1 MIGEWGCKW
10 LLQGGCRREHMYSI
24 NFSHPD
30 RHRKA
35 KLNMQNDMEMV
46 DAAPLSSISSISS
59 STVDLN
65 LGNVCV
71 AIRFRPTSSIYTDEA
86 EADIAFNETAG
97 MIGVTPPKVRRRE
110 MFAFS
115 SVHVRESNEAIFEA
129 YGMPLCNS
137 VLGGYNGALLTYGQT
152 GSGKTFTMG
161 ETARIGSLEEGMSHR
176 MVRQLFSA
184 IAADSGRSYEIS
196 MLYVQVYC
204 ERIYDLLIEKQP
216 EVDSNPRF
224 AVPST
229 SSPAQPRSPR
239 PPAPA
244 RREPDSFGSPS
255 KREDNSLSVREDKKN
270 GVFVQGATTSRVSS
284 AVEALALMERA
295 SAQLVFASTKLNQHS
310 SRSHSLCTILVKRTD
325 RTQRGTAGDQEGG
338 PPKSDVHAKLV
349 LVDLAGSEDVSRSG
363 VTGQGLAEAQKIN
376 RSLLALGNV
385 IHALTRAEGGKKIG
399 SATTHVPFRSSVLTR
414 LLSDS
419 IGGNCRTT
427 LICCCSPASADVS
440 ETLSTLRFGCRAKLV
455 RFDSTVNATLPANL
469 LSNLLPSQTGYIKY
483 MRQVKTDTITQT
495 ELNKL
500 RDLPWN
506 STCFDCTALEP
517 AWVALPHGVFICVD
531 CAQTH
536 RNMGQHVSQ
545 TKAINTST
553 HLWSPAELAV
563 VHEVG
568 NAVAAVAYANFAL
581 PPKPSW
587 AATPAAKM
595 AYSQE
600 KYGRGSPDFKA
611 AAEQLHAQPAL
622 WIHLAR
628 AAEAQIAEAKVK
640 LKAIAQDEACAD
652 EACNDEAC
660 EDEACEDEAC
670 EDEVWAAQA
679 AAKPEAEAEAEPEV
693 MIHAAVATQAADA
706 EMAATAE
713 SGSREEQEALGCEM
727 ALAEKSK
734 AEQEAAGE
742 RGEVSDEA
750 REATASR
757 ATILQ
762 QQPPTPTKQPQ
773 PPQPSQAP
781 PWQQQ
786 QTHKDGSPKEAVHV
800 SIAAAELWVVSASA
814 RVVEAQQVAEGPV
827 AVKAADTAQ
836 TAKAAAVEA
845 AKAEVAKAAEAAE
858 AAKAEDAEVAKK
870 KMYEDDDDE
879 FDLWGAPLSASPA
892 LKKTASFSKKAAAEK
907 AAAED
912 ALVASMKA
920 RAVAQKAEAVIA
932 AAKAAEAQ
940 AAKVAE
946 VEAAEVAPLPISP
959 PALTPAAAE
968 QKGYKAIIPNKA
980 IDHPI
985 IRRLEPHEEVALYA
999 VMQQAVGEAEEEVEE
1014 QVEAEAE
1021 DEALE
1026 KEVEEEAS
1034 GSATDSPLG
1043 ASASGCRSAAAS
1055 GYASEASSPPSSST
1069 FISTISR
1076 PDVFLSLEAGLE
1088 ELAKVCTK
1096 AGTKRDSII
1105 VLAEHLKRNNPRHSP
1120 AAEQKLAYM
1129 RAEAAR
1135 LAAEKAAMAS
1145 SSAGGREKFSEKPPR
1160 PVRPQHVATGIGNP
1174 DVGIAFTTQK
1184 VPDDS
1189 TAAPLTIPQPSQDE
1203 LLDEMPSASTLLM
1216 PHQDDDQHSLSEFLT
1231 TTWKLN
1237 ILESLRRESIAEPS
1251 AGSDGGDAGK
1261 DASVATSETTSHGGL
1276 QSPRSPRSPKTVPR
1290 LSPAAAEPDASAAVA
1305 EPGTAERLLQPSASG
1320 REKPP
1325 RPARLSAATDASV
1338 AFTAHSLGAGN
1349 RSPPPRAGRLYAVT
1363 GFGEPNAGVAITT
1376 RSTPGATS
1384 AAESAAVF
1392 ESTPLR
1398 HGRPYMGEAATGFG
1412 AALEEADADSKR
1424 STSPAHV
1431 DPLKAFLENTGQFFK
1446 KSGDEIGKAFNPDSP
1461 GRRKPRESCLY

>member
-1 MIGEWGCKW
+1 
-10 LLQGGCRREHMYSI
+10 
-24 NFSHPD
+24 
-30 RHRKA
+30 
-35 KLNMQNDMEMV
+35 MEAM
-46 DAAPLSSISSISS
+46 
-59 STVDLN
+59 
-65 LGNVCV
+65 GNVCV
-71 AIRFRPTSSIYTDEA
+71 AIRFRPPSIYNDEA

-97 MIGVTPPKVRRRE
+97 MIGVTPPKMRRRE

-137 VLGGYNGALLTYGQT
+137 VLGGYNGALLAYGQT

-184 IAADSGRSYEIS
+184 IAADSGHSYEIS

-204 ERIYDLLIEKQP
+204 ERIYDLLVEKQP
-216 EVDSNPRF
+216 EAVSSPKF

-239 PPAPA
+239 PPPAPA

-255 KREDNSLSVREDKKN
+255 KREDTSLSVREDKKN
-270 GVFVQGATTSRVSS
+270 GVFVQGATTNRVSS
-284 AVEALALMERA
+284 AEEALALMERA
-295 SAQLVFASTKLNQHS
+295 SAQLVFAWTKSNQHS
-310 SRSHSLCTILVKRTD
+310 SRSHSLCTLLVKRTE
-325 RTQRGTAGDQEGG
+325 RAQRGTAGDQEGG

-349 LVDLAGSEDVSRSG
+349 LVDLAGSEDVGRSG
-363 VTGQGLAEAQKIN
+363 VTGQCLAEAQKIN
-376 RSLLALGNV
+376 QSLLALGNV
-385 IHALTRAEGGKKIG
+385 IHALTRTEGGKKIG

-455 RFDSTVNATLPANL
+455 RFDSTLNAALPANML

-483 MRQVKTDTITQT
+483 MRQVKTDTITQA

-568 NAVAAVAYANFAL
+568 NAVAAVAYADFAL

-622 WIHLAR
+622 WTHLAR

-640 LKAIAQDEACAD
+640 AIA
-652 EACNDEAC
+652 
-660 EDEACEDEAC
+660 EDEA
-670 EDEVWAAQA
+670 WAAQA
-679 AAKPEAEAEAEPEV
+679 QAKPKPTMEAEAEPT
-693 MIHAAVATQAADA
+693 IHVAVATQAAGA
-706 EMAATAE
+706 ATAATAE
-713 SGSREEQEALGCEM
+713 AGSCEEQEALACEM
-727 ALAEKSK
+727 ALAAKSE

-742 RGEVSDEA
+742 LGEVSDEA
-750 REATASR
+750 RDATASR

-762 QQPPTPTKQPQ
+762 QQQQLTPTQQPQ
-773 PPQPSQAP
+773 PPQPSQVP

-786 QTHKDGSPKEAVHV
+786 QTHQDGAREEAVRV
-800 SIAAAELWVVSASA
+800 TFAAAELRAFSASA
-814 RVVEAQQVAEGPV
+814 LVVEAQQVAEGPV
-827 AVKAADTAQ
+827 TVKAAEAAE
-836 TAKAAAVEA
+836 TAKAEAVEA
-845 AKAEVAKAAEAAE
+845 AKAEVAKAAEAE
-858 AAKAEDAEVAKK
+858 AANAADAEEAKK

-879 FDLWGAPLSASPA
+879 FDLWDAPLSAAPA
-892 LKKTASFSKKAAAEK
+892 LKKTASFSKAAAAEK

-920 RAVAQKAEAVIA
+920 RAVAQKTEAKNAEAEIAAAYA

-940 AAKVAE
+940 AAKRIE
-946 VEAAEVAPLPISP
+946 VEAVEVAPLSIHP
-959 PALTPAAAE
+959 PALTTAAAE
-968 QKGYKAIIPNKA
+968 HKEYEAIIPKKA
-980 IDHPI
+980 PDQSIV
-985 IRRLEPHEEVALYA
+985 RRLEPQEEVALYA
-999 VMQQAVGEAEEEVEE
+999 VMQQAVAEAEEEAEE

-1026 KEVEEEAS
+1026 MEAKEEAS
-1034 GSATDSPLG
+1034 GSANASPLG
-1043 ASASGCRSAAAS
+1043 DSASGCPSAAAS

-1069 FISTISR
+1069 FISTHSR

-1096 AGTKRDSII
+1096 AGTKRDSIS

-1120 AAEQKLAYM
+1120 AAAQKLADM

-1135 LAAEKAAMAS
+1135 LAAAKAAMAS
-1145 SSAGGREKFSEKPPR
+1145 GSSGGGREKLSEKLPR
-1160 PVRPQHVATGIGNP
+1160 PVRPQHVATGVGYP
-1174 DVGIAFTTQK
+1174 DVGFAFTTQTM
-1184 VPDDS
+1184 PDDS
-1189 TAAPLTIPQPSQDE
+1189 AAAPRTKPQPSEDE

-1216 PHQDDDQHSLSEFLT
+1216 PQQDDDQHSLSEFLT

-1237 ILESLRRESIAEPS
+1237 ILESLRRESTAEPS
-1251 AGSDGGDAGK
+1251 AGSDGGDAGN
-1261 DASVATSETTSHGGL
+1261 DASVATLETTPHGGL
-1276 QSPRSPRSPKTVPR
+1276 QSPRSPRSPKTAPR
-1290 LSPAAAEPDASAAVA
+1290 MSPAAAEPDASAAVA

-1325 RPARLSAATDASV
+1325 RPGRLSAPTDASV
-1338 AFTAHSLGAGN
+1338 AFTSHSLGAGN
-1349 RSPPPRAGRLYAVT
+1349 RSPPPRAGRLYAAT
-1363 GFGEPNAGVAITT
+1363 GFGEPDAGTITP

-1384 AAESAAVF
+1384 SAESAVVF
-1392 ESTPLR
+1392 ETPLC

-1412 AALEEADADSKR
+1412 AALGAADAASKR
-1424 STSPAHV
+1424 STPPGHV
-1431 DPLKAFLENTGQFFK
+1431 DPFKALLENTGQFFK
-1446 KSGDEIGKAFNPDSP
+1446 KSGDEIGKAFSPDSP
-1461 GRRKPRESCLY
+1461 GRRKPRDSCLY

>member
-1 MIGEWGCKW
+1 
-10 LLQGGCRREHMYSI
+10 
-24 NFSHPD
+24 
-30 RHRKA
+30 
-35 KLNMQNDMEMV
+35 ME
-46 DAAPLSSISSISS
+46 DTPLSSISSISS
-59 STVDLN
+59 N
-65 LGNVCV
+65 LIDMEAMGNVCV
-71 AIRFRPTSSIYTDEA
+71 AIRFRPPSIYNDEA

-97 MIGVTPPKVRRRE
+97 MIGVTPPKMRRRE

-137 VLGGYNGALLTYGQT
+137 VLGGYNGALLAYGQT

-184 IAADSGRSYEIS
+184 IAADSGHSYEIS

-204 ERIYDLLIEKQP
+204 ERIYDLLVEKQP
-216 EVDSNPRF
+216 EVVSNPKF

-239 PPAPA
+239 PPPAPA

-255 KREDNSLSVREDKKN
+255 KREDTSLSVREDKKN
-270 GVFVQGATTSRVSS
+270 GVFVQGATTNRVSS
-284 AVEALALMERA
+284 AEEALALMERA
-295 SAQLVFASTKLNQHS
+295 SAQLVFAWTKLNQHS
-310 SRSHSLCTILVKRTD
+310 SRSHSLCTLLVKRTE
-325 RTQRGTAGDQEGG
+325 RAQRGTAGDQEGG

-349 LVDLAGSEDVSRSG
+349 LVDLAGSEDVGRSG
-363 VTGQGLAEAQKIN
+363 VTGQCLAEAQKIN
-376 RSLLALGNV
+376 QSLLALGNV
-385 IHALTRAEGGKKIG
+385 IHALTRTEGGKKIG

-455 RFDSTVNATLPANL
+455 RFDSTLNAALPANML

-483 MRQVKTDTITQT
+483 MRQVKTDTITQA

-568 NAVAAVAYANFAL
+568 NAVAAVAYADFAL

-622 WIHLAR
+622 WTHLAR

-640 LKAIAQDEACAD
+640 AIA
-652 EACNDEAC
+652 
-660 EDEACEDEAC
+660 EDEA
-670 EDEVWAAQA
+670 WAAQA
-679 AAKPEAEAEAEPEV
+679 QTKPKPTMEAEAEPT
-693 MIHAAVATQAADA
+693 IHVAVATQAAGA
-706 EMAATAE
+706 ATAATAE
-713 SGSREEQEALGCEM
+713 AGSCEEQEALACEM
-727 ALAEKSK
+727 ALAAKSE

-742 RGEVSDEA
+742 LGEVSDEA
-750 REATASR
+750 RDATASR

-762 QQPPTPTKQPQ
+762 QQQQLTPTQQPQ
-773 PPQPSQAP
+773 PPQPSQVP
-781 PWQQQ
+781 PWQKQ
-786 QTHKDGSPKEAVHV
+786 QTHQDGAREEAVRV
-800 SIAAAELWVVSASA
+800 TFAAAELRAVSASA
-814 RVVEAQQVAEGPV
+814 LVVEAQQVAEGPV
-827 AVKAADTAQ
+827 TVKAAEAAE
-836 TAKAAAVEA
+836 TAKAEAVEA
-845 AKAEVAKAAEAAE
+845 AKAEVAKAAEAE
-858 AAKAEDAEVAKK
+858 AANAADAEEAKK

-879 FDLWGAPLSASPA
+879 FDLWDAPLSAAPA
-892 LKKTASFSKKAAAEK
+892 LKKTASFSKAAAAEK

-920 RAVAQKAEAVIA
+920 RAVAQKTEAKNAEAESAAAYA

-940 AAKVAE
+940 AAKMIE
-946 VEAAEVAPLPISP
+946 VEAVEVAPLSIHP
-959 PALTPAAAE
+959 PALTTAAAE
-968 QKGYKAIIPNKA
+968 HKEYEAIIPNKA
-980 IDHPI
+980 PDQSIV
-985 IRRLEPHEEVALYA
+985 RRLEPQEEVALYA
-999 VMQQAVGEAEEEVEE
+999 VMQQAVAEAEEEAEE

-1026 KEVEEEAS
+1026 MEAKEEAS
-1034 GSATDSPLG
+1034 GSANANPLG
-1043 ASASGCRSAAAS
+1043 DSASGCPSAAAS

-1069 FISTISR
+1069 FISTHSS

-1096 AGTKRDSII
+1096 AGTERDSIS

-1120 AAEQKLAYM
+1120 AAAQKLADM

-1135 LAAEKAAMAS
+1135 LAAAKAAMAS
-1145 SSAGGREKFSEKPPR
+1145 GSAGGGREKRSEKPPR
-1160 PVRPQHVATGIGNP
+1160 PVRPQHVATGIGYP
-1174 DVGIAFTTQK
+1174 DVDFAFTTQTM
-1184 VPDDS
+1184 PDDS
-1189 TAAPLTIPQPSQDE
+1189 AAAPRTKPQPSEDE

-1216 PHQDDDQHSLSEFLT
+1216 PQQDDDQHSLSEFLT

-1237 ILESLRRESIAEPS
+1237 ILESLRRESTAEPS
-1251 AGSDGGDAGK
+1251 AGSDGGDAGN
-1261 DASVATSETTSHGGL
+1261 DASVATLETTPHGGL
-1276 QSPRSPRSPKTVPR
+1276 QSPRSPRSPKTAPR
-1290 LSPAAAEPDASAAVA
+1290 MSPAAAEPDASTAVA

-1325 RPARLSAATDASV
+1325 RPGRLSAPTDASV
-1338 AFTAHSLGAGN
+1338 AFTSHSLGAGN
-1349 RSPPPRAGRLYAVT
+1349 RSPPPRAGRLYAAT
-1363 GFGEPNAGVAITT
+1363 GFGEPDAGTITP

-1384 AAESAAVF
+1384 SAESAVVF
-1392 ESTPLR
+1392 ETPLC

-1412 AALEEADADSKR
+1412 AALGAADAASKR
-1424 STSPAHV
+1424 STPPGHV
-1431 DPLKAFLENTGQFFK
+1431 DPLKALLENTGQFFK
-1446 KSGDEIGKAFNPDSP
+1446 KSGDEIGKAFSPDSP

>member
-1 MIGEWGCKW
+1 
-10 LLQGGCRREHMYSI
+10 
-24 NFSHPD
+24 
-30 RHRKA
+30 
-35 KLNMQNDMEMV
+35 ME
-46 DAAPLSSISSISS
+46 DTPLSSISSISS
-59 STVDLN
+59 N
-65 LGNVCV
+65 LIDMEAMGNVCV
-71 AIRFRPTSSIYTDEA
+71 AIRFRPPSIYNDEA

-97 MIGVTPPKVRRRE
+97 MIGVTPPKMRRRE

-137 VLGGYNGALLTYGQT
+137 VLGGYNGALLAYGQT

-184 IAADSGRSYEIS
+184 IAADSGHSYEIS

-216 EVDSNPRF
+216 EVVSNPKF

-239 PPAPA
+239 PPPAPA

-255 KREDNSLSVREDKKN
+255 KREDTSLSVREDKKN
-270 GVFVQGATTSRVSS
+270 GVFVQGATTNKVSS
-284 AVEALALMERA
+284 AEEALALMERA
-295 SAQLVFASTKLNQHS
+295 SAQLVFAWTKLNQHS
-310 SRSHSLCTILVKRTD
+310 SRSHSLCTLLVKRTE
-325 RTQRGTAGDQEGG
+325 RAQRGTAGDQEGG

-349 LVDLAGSEDVSRSG
+349 LVDLAGSEDVGRSG
-363 VTGQGLAEAQKIN
+363 VTGQCLAEAQKIN
-376 RSLLALGNV
+376 QSLLALGNV
-385 IHALTRAEGGKKIG
+385 IHALTRTEGGKKIG

-455 RFDSTVNATLPANL
+455 RFDSTLNAALPANML

-483 MRQVKTDTITQT
+483 MRQVKTDTITQA

-568 NAVAAVAYANFAL
+568 NAVAAVAYADFAL

-622 WIHLAR
+622 WTHLAR

-640 LKAIAQDEACAD
+640 AIA
-652 EACNDEAC
+652 
-660 EDEACEDEAC
+660 EDEA
-670 EDEVWAAQA
+670 WAAQA
-679 AAKPEAEAEAEPEV
+679 QAKPKPT
-693 MIHAAVATQAADA
+693 MAVATQAAGA
-706 EMAATAE
+706 ATAATAE
-713 SGSREEQEALGCEM
+713 AGSCEEQEALACEM
-727 ALAEKSK
+727 ALAAKSE

-742 RGEVSDEA
+742 LGEVSDEA
-750 REATASR
+750 RDATASR

-762 QQPPTPTKQPQ
+762 QQQQLTPTQQPQ
-773 PPQPSQAP
+773 PPQPSQVP
-781 PWQQQ
+781 PWQKQ
-786 QTHKDGSPKEAVHV
+786 QTHQDGAREEAVRV
-800 SIAAAELWVVSASA
+800 TFAAAELRAVSASA
-814 RVVEAQQVAEGPV
+814 LVVEAQQVAEEPV
-827 AVKAADTAQ
+827 TVKAAEAAE
-836 TAKAAAVEA
+836 TAKAEAVEAAKAEVAKAAAEVEAIKTAETKAATAAETAKAEAVEA
-845 AKAEVAKAAEAAE
+845 AKAEVAKAAEAE
-858 AAKAEDAEVAKK
+858 AANAADAEEAKK

-879 FDLWGAPLSASPA
+879 FDLWDAPLSAAPA
-892 LKKTASFSKKAAAEK
+892 LKKTASFSKAAAAEK

-912 ALVASMKA
+912 ALVASIKA
-920 RAVAQKAEAVIA
+920 RAVAQKTEAKNAEAEIAAAYA

-940 AAKVAE
+940 AAKMIE
-946 VEAAEVAPLPISP
+946 VEAVEVAPLSIHP
-959 PALTPAAAE
+959 PALTTAAAE
-968 QKGYKAIIPNKA
+968 HKEYEAIIPNKA
-980 IDHPI
+980 PDQSIV
-985 IRRLEPHEEVALYA
+985 RRLEPQEEVALYA
-999 VMQQAVGEAEEEVEE
+999 VMQQAVAEAEEEAEE

-1026 KEVEEEAS
+1026 MEAKEEAS
-1034 GSATDSPLG
+1034 GSANASPLG
-1043 ASASGCRSAAAS
+1043 DSASGCPSAAAS

-1069 FISTISR
+1069 FISTHSR

-1096 AGTKRDSII
+1096 AGTKRDSIS

-1120 AAEQKLAYM
+1120 AAAQKLADM

-1135 LAAEKAAMAS
+1135 LAAAKAAMAS
-1145 SSAGGREKFSEKPPR
+1145 GSAGGGREKRSEKPPR
-1160 PVRPQHVATGIGNP
+1160 PVRPQHVATGIGYP
-1174 DVGIAFTTQK
+1174 DVDFAFTTQTMS
-1184 VPDDS
+1184 DDS
-1189 TAAPLTIPQPSQDE
+1189 AAAPRTKPQPSEDE

-1216 PHQDDDQHSLSEFLT
+1216 PQQDDDQHSLSEFLT

-1237 ILESLRRESIAEPS
+1237 ILESLRRESTAEPS
-1251 AGSDGGDAGK
+1251 AGSDGGDAGN
-1261 DASVATSETTSHGGL
+1261 DASVATLETTPHGGL
-1276 QSPRSPRSPKTVPR
+1276 QSPRSPRSPKTAPR
-1290 LSPAAAEPDASAAVA
+1290 MSPAAAEPDASAAVA

-1325 RPARLSAATDASV
+1325 RPGRLSAPTDASV
-1338 AFTAHSLGAGN
+1338 AFTSHSLGAGN
-1349 RSPPPRAGRLYAVT
+1349 RSPPPRAGRLYAAT
-1363 GFGEPNAGVAITT
+1363 GFGEPDAGTITP

-1384 AAESAAVF
+1384 SAESAVVF
-1392 ESTPLR
+1392 ETPLC

-1412 AALEEADADSKR
+1412 AALGAADAASKR
-1424 STSPAHV
+1424 STPPGHV
-1431 DPLKAFLENTGQFFK
+1431 DPLKALLENTGQFFK
-1446 KSGDEIGKAFNPDSP
+1446 KSGDEIGKAFSPDSP

>member
-1 MIGEWGCKW
+1 
-10 LLQGGCRREHMYSI
+10 
-24 NFSHPD
+24 
-30 RHRKA
+30 
-35 KLNMQNDMEMV
+35 ME
-46 DAAPLSSISSISS
+46 DTPLSSISSISS
-59 STVDLN
+59 N
-65 LGNVCV
+65 LIDMEAMGNVCV
-71 AIRFRPTSSIYTDEA
+71 AIRFRPPSIYNDEA

-97 MIGVTPPKVRRRE
+97 MIGVTPPKMRRRE

-137 VLGGYNGALLTYGQT
+137 VLGGYNGALLAYGQT

-184 IAADSGRSYEIS
+184 IAADSGHSYEIS

-204 ERIYDLLIEKQP
+204 ERIYDLLVEKQP
-216 EVDSNPRF
+216 EVVSNPKF

-239 PPAPA
+239 PPPAPA

-255 KREDNSLSVREDKKN
+255 KREDTSLSVREDKKN
-270 GVFVQGATTSRVSS
+270 GVFVQGATTNKVSS
-284 AVEALALMERA
+284 AEEALALMERA
-295 SAQLVFASTKLNQHS
+295 SAQLVFAWTKLNQHS
-310 SRSHSLCTILVKRTD
+310 SRSHSLCTLLVKRTE
-325 RTQRGTAGDQEGG
+325 RAQRGTAGDQEGG

-349 LVDLAGSEDVSRSG
+349 LVDLAGSEDVGRSG
-363 VTGQGLAEAQKIN
+363 VTGQCLAEAQKIN
-376 RSLLALGNV
+376 QSLLALGNV
-385 IHALTRAEGGKKIG
+385 IHALTRTEGGKKIG

-455 RFDSTVNATLPANL
+455 RFDSTLNAALPANML

-483 MRQVKTDTITQT
+483 MRQVKTDTITQA

-568 NAVAAVAYANFAL
+568 NAVAAVAYADFAL

-622 WIHLAR
+622 WTHLAR

-640 LKAIAQDEACAD
+640 AIA
-652 EACNDEAC
+652 
-660 EDEACEDEAC
+660 EDEA
-670 EDEVWAAQA
+670 WAAQA
-679 AAKPEAEAEAEPEV
+679 QTKPKPTMEAEAEPT
-693 MIHAAVATQAADA
+693 IHVAVATQAAGA
-706 EMAATAE
+706 ATAATAE
-713 SGSREEQEALGCEM
+713 AGSCEEQEALACEM
-727 ALAEKSK
+727 ALAAKSE

-742 RGEVSDEA
+742 LGEVSDEA
-750 REATASR
+750 RDATASR

-762 QQPPTPTKQPQ
+762 QQQQLTPTQQPQ
-773 PPQPSQAP
+773 PPQPSQVP
-781 PWQQQ
+781 PWQKQ
-786 QTHKDGSPKEAVHV
+786 QTHQDGAREEAVRV
-800 SIAAAELWVVSASA
+800 TFAAAELRAVSASA
-814 RVVEAQQVAEGPV
+814 LVVEAQQVAEGPV
-827 AVKAADTAQ
+827 TVKAAEAAE
-836 TAKAAAVEA
+836 TAKAEAVEA
-845 AKAEVAKAAEAAE
+845 AKAEVAKAAEAE
-858 AAKAEDAEVAKK
+858 AANAADAEEAKK

-879 FDLWGAPLSASPA
+879 FDLWDAPLSAAPA
-892 LKKTASFSKKAAAEK
+892 LKKTASFSKAAAAEK

-920 RAVAQKAEAVIA
+920 RAVAQKTEAKNAEAEIAAAYA

-940 AAKVAE
+940 AAKMIE
-946 VEAAEVAPLPISP
+946 VEAVEVAPLSIHP
-959 PALTPAAAE
+959 PALTTAAAE
-968 QKGYKAIIPNKA
+968 HKEYEAIIPNKA
-980 IDHPI
+980 PDQSIV
-985 IRRLEPHEEVALYA
+985 RRLEPQEEVALYA
-999 VMQQAVGEAEEEVEE
+999 VMQQAVAEAEEEAEE
-1014 QVEAEAE
+1014 EVEAEAE

-1026 KEVEEEAS
+1026 MEAKEEAS
-1034 GSATDSPLG
+1034 GSANANPLG
-1043 ASASGCRSAAAS
+1043 DSASGCPSAAAS

-1069 FISTISR
+1069 FISTHSR

-1096 AGTKRDSII
+1096 AGTERDSIS

-1120 AAEQKLAYM
+1120 AAVQKLADM

-1135 LAAEKAAMAS
+1135 FAAAKAAMAS
-1145 SSAGGREKFSEKPPR
+1145 GSAGGGREKRSEKPPR
-1160 PVRPQHVATGIGNP
+1160 PVRPQHVATGIGYP
-1174 DVGIAFTTQK
+1174 DVDFAFTTQTM
-1184 VPDDS
+1184 PDDS
-1189 TAAPLTIPQPSQDE
+1189 AAAPRTKPQPSEDE

-1216 PHQDDDQHSLSEFLT
+1216 PQQDDDQHSLSEFLT

-1237 ILESLRRESIAEPS
+1237 ILESLRRESTAEPS
-1251 AGSDGGDAGK
+1251 AGSDGGDAGN
-1261 DASVATSETTSHGGL
+1261 DASVATLETTPHGGL
-1276 QSPRSPRSPKTVPR
+1276 QSPRSPRSPKTAPR
-1290 LSPAAAEPDASAAVA
+1290 MSPAAAEPDASTAVA

-1325 RPARLSAATDASV
+1325 RPGRLSAPTDASV
-1338 AFTAHSLGAGN
+1338 AFTSHSLGAGN
-1349 RSPPPRAGRLYAVT
+1349 RSPPPRAGRLYAAT
-1363 GFGEPNAGVAITT
+1363 GFGEPDAGTITP

-1384 AAESAAVF
+1384 SAESAVVF
-1392 ESTPLR
+1392 ETPLC

-1412 AALEEADADSKR
+1412 AALGAADAASKR
-1424 STSPAHV
+1424 STPPGHV
-1431 DPLKAFLENTGQFFK
+1431 DPLKALLENTGQFFK
-1446 KSGDEIGKAFNPDSP
+1446 KSGDEIGKAFSPDSP